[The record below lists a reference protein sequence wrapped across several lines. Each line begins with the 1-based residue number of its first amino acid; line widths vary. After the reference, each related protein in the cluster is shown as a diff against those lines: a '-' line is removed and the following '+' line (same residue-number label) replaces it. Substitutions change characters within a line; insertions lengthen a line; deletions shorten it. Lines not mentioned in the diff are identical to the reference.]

1 MPVGVAF
8 RSLMAAAGVSNPPWD
23 VIDSTTLGSAAASVS
38 FASIDSKY
46 KLFRV
51 TAYIVK
57 DATASTV
64 AMRLNGDTGS
74 NYDRQHLIGNGATV
88 SASRGNN
95 DRVYLS
101 PSTLAANSVALFS
114 ITLGKQTT
122 GAAAMGVASI
132 VMFDTPA
139 TSALTTTN
147 TAFRW
152 SDATELIDEI
162 ALLSTS
168 GNFAA
173 GTVALLEGVP
183 DA

>member
-74 NYDRQHLIGNGATV
+74 NYDRQHLIGNSTTV
-88 SASRGNN
+88 SASRGTGQ
-95 DRVYLS
+95 DRMYLATN
-101 PSTLAANSVALFS
+101 TLAASSVATFS
-114 ITLGKQTT
+114 ITIGKQIA
-122 GAAAMGVASI
+122 GSAAMALADSVLFAAPGI
-132 VMFDTPA
+132 
-139 TSALTTTN
+139 SALLEERA
-147 TAFRW
+147 AFRW
-152 SDATELIDEI
+152 SNTADLISRIDLI
-162 ALLSTS
+162 SSS

-173 GTVALLEGVP
+173 GTVVVLEGVP
-183 DA
+183 D